1 MEIQKCS
8 IEGLYVIRPKVLED
22 ERGSF
27 FESFRL
33 SHFEQT
39 VGSVNFVQENESRSQ
54 RGVFRGLHFQK
65 APKAQSKLIRCA
77 RGRILDIVVDLRS
90 NSPTRGRF
98 EVLEL
103 SAENRLSLFVPVG
116 FGHGFLSLEDNSVV
130 QYKTSDYYSPQDESG
145 LSIDCID
152 FQWPIPR
159 AEWKLT
165 SKDQTWPDMDKVY
178 LFD

>member
-1 MEIQKCS
+1 MDIQKGS
-8 IEGLYVIRPKVLED
+8 IEGLYVIRPKVFED
-22 ERGSF
+22 ERGHF

-33 SHFEQT
+33 SSFQAAAGPVT
-39 VGSVNFVQENESRSQ
+39 FVQENESRSQ
-54 RGVFRGLHFQK
+54 RGVFRGLHFQRT
-65 APKAQSKLIRCA
+65 PKAQAKLIRCV
-77 RGRILDIVVDLRS
+77 RGRILDIAVDLRA
-90 NSPTRGRF
+90 NSPTRGQF
-98 EVLEL
+98 EVIEL
-103 SAENRLSLFVPVG
+103 SADNRLSFFVPVG
-116 FGHGFLSLEDNSVV
+116 FAHGFLCLEDNSIV